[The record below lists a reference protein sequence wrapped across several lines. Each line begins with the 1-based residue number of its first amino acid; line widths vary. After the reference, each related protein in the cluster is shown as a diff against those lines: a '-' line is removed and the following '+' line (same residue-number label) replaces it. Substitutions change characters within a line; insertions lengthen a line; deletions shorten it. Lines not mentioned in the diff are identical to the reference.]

1 MGDWSCSQKV
11 LCGKPRRML
20 YAIGVIGV
28 SVIMI
33 FLPFMKTYN
42 ELVIGCIIY
51 GIFAGGMPGNGPLVY
66 SEDFKKDLPSAMGI
80 ASIGRGL
87 AAFTMGPVSNI
98 AKNQDNGIQ
107 MALWITG
114 SISMFWMFLW
124 ILEVFYRF
132 INDNCRNRPSN

>member
-1 MGDWSCSQKV
+1 
-11 LCGKPRRML
+11 ML

-80 ASIGRGL
+80 GKSNVYFKISPLSGDLLNLCLFLFDCLNGRL
-87 AAFTMGPVSNI
+87 
-98 AKNQDNGIQ
+98 
-107 MALWITG
+107 
-114 SISMFWMFLW
+114 
-124 ILEVFYRF
+124 
-132 INDNCRNRPSN
+132 PSG

>member
-1 MGDWSCSQKV
+1 MAGIDAFTRFFFAWMGDWSCSQKV

-80 ASIGRGL
+80 GKSNFYFKISPLSGDLLTLCLFLFDCLNGGL
-87 AAFTMGPVSNI
+87 SSG
-98 AKNQDNGIQ
+98 
-107 MALWITG
+107 
-114 SISMFWMFLW
+114 
-124 ILEVFYRF
+124 
-132 INDNCRNRPSN
+132 